1 MTNTR
6 MDKWGFQGITIL
18 SEILGILLLRE
29 LLRDLENLNGV
40 PLLQGSL
47 YTMGNNN
54 FFFFMEPLRDLG
66 KSQWSCFTWG
76 GLQGNHC
83 EIWENL
89 NGVPLLQG
97 SLYTIGNNNIFL
109 MEPLRDLGKS
119 QWSSFTWGG

>member
-1 MTNTR
+1 
-6 MDKWGFQGITIL
+6 MDQWGFQGITIL

-54 FFFFMEPLRDLG
+54 IFFLMEPLRDLG
-66 KSQWSCFTWG
+66 KSQWSSFTWG

-89 NGVPLLQG
+89 NGVPSPG
-97 SLYTIGNNNIFL
+97 G
-109 MEPLRDLGKS
+109 G
-119 QWSSFTWGG
+119 FTRESNSCLKGAGDEYSHGPMRPTV